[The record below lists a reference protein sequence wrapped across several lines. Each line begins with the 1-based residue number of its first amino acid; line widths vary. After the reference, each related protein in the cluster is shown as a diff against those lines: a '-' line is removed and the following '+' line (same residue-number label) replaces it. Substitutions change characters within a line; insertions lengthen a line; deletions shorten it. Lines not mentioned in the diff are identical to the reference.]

1 MYNEK
6 FATTENN
13 ISTKDKSKPLHIPKN
28 SDCILQRIPSIWIR
42 QHHHSHYTCVDTTE
56 VLSSPHL
63 LAGLKLRQRHQQMHH
78 RQMFQMISTQ
88 EFQVLLAGVNENINY
103 QSIKQ
108 LHYRVIILVNKCS
121 MFLIFE
127 RRESNLKQDDS
138 NQSQRAV
145 Q

>member
-1 MYNEK
+1 M
-6 FATTENN
+6 
-13 ISTKDKSKPLHIPKN
+13 
-28 SDCILQRIPSIWIR
+28 
-42 QHHHSHYTCVDTTE
+42 DTTE

-88 EFQVLLAGVNENINY
+88 EFQVLLARVNENINY
-103 QSIKQ
+103 HSIKQ
-108 LHYRVIILVNKCS
+108 LHYRVIILENKCS
-121 MFLIFE
+121 MFLTFE